1 MVVLRTVGRCCPRLP
16 VRVTVQCRPQL
27 PAQIAALRCSG
38 SFVSLRDGRCFSSPA
53 HIKKTPGPENSYIS
67 LGQFDGMDGNEA
79 QQTMGIAYLEQAL
92 ELQQAEHNKLNSES
106 PKWIGSCFNL
116 AQLHLNLGKQ
126 HHQTGDM
133 GPAASHYQQAV
144 HLLDPILPE
153 LPENAEQ
160 HKKAAQFMLS
170 QAYSGLSLFDANEH
184 GEDKEKKDE
193 ALIQLQKALK
203 LRRQTFGKQHASVAE
218 CLNNIAAI
226 HFSRGSYSRAAE
238 NYEEALTILTKEFG
252 GEENKFSAL
261 TLYNLGLCWVK
272 MGYREAEAA
281 LQKALTIAEVVF
293 GPKHEQTDLI
303 RETLV
308 SGRAAQ
314 MAAAADRGAPKPSAE

>member
-1 MVVLRTVGRCCPRLP
+1 M
-16 VRVTVQCRPQL
+16 
-27 PAQIAALRCSG
+27 
-38 SFVSLRDGRCFSSPA
+38 
-53 HIKKTPGPENSYIS
+53 E
-67 LGQFDGMDGNEA
+67 GNEA

-92 ELQQAEHNKLNSES
+92 EVQKAEHSKLNPES
-106 PKWIGSCFNL
+106 PKWIGSSFNL
-116 AQLHLNLGKQ
+116 AQLHINLGKQ
-126 HHQTGDM
+126 HHQTADTGH
-133 GPAASHYQQAV
+133 ASTHYQEV
-144 HLLDPILPE
+144 VRLLDPILPE
-153 LPENAEQ
+153 LPDNAEQ

-252 GEENKFSAL
+252 GDENRFVAI
-261 TLYNLGLCWVK
+261 TLYNMGLCWVK
-272 MGYREAEAA
+272 MGYREADSAF
-281 LQKALTIAEVVF
+281 QKALGIAEVVF
-293 GPKHEQTDLI
+293 GPKHEQTEVI
-303 RETLV
+303 RETLL
-308 SGRAAQ
+308 SGRAAR
-314 MAAAADRGAPKPSAE
+314 MVAASGAGASKPPAE